1 MDASETFW
9 FRIWSL
15 AAAVVIV
22 GMGSC
27 TYGSRVTKDKWEK
40 AVANGADPLIVSC
53 ALGIG
58 GSNSSHADAV
68 MCNTVAQRGK

>member
-22 GMGSC
+22 VMGSC
-27 TYGSRVTKDKWEK
+27 TYVSTITKENWKN
-40 AVANGADPLIVSC
+40 AVANGADPLVVSC

-58 GSNSSHADAV
+58 GSSSSHADAI
-68 MCNTVAQRGK
+68 MCNTIAQNRK